1 MPTIDSLTNVLLA
14 EVRDLYDAEKRL
26 TMAIPKLS
34 KKATNRALR
43 TALNDHL
50 RETKGQVR
58 RLERVFRR
66 LGETPRGKACLGMR
80 GIVDEGNEHMKEE
93 FERDDLRDA
102 MIIGSSMKVEHYE
115 MASYMGAISHAR
127 MLGQD
132 EVQELLEETLREEE
146 AADQKLRTIEKSLI
160 NMRGPADTADGDGTG
175 LTGMIKRTFAGNG
188 GSNGRTRTTGSRKTR
203 GRKTRGRKTQSRR
216 RSR

>member
-1 MPTIDSLTNVLLA
+1 MPTIDSLTNVLVA

-26 TMAIPKLS
+26 TTAIPKLS
-34 KKATNRALR
+34 KKATNPLLR
-43 TALNDHL
+43 KALNSHL

-58 RLERVFRR
+58 RLEQVFRR
-66 LGETPRGKACLGMR
+66 LGQIPRGHACLGMR

-146 AADQKLRTIEKSLI
+146 AADKKLRAIEKSLI
-160 NMRGPADTADGDGTG
+160 DMTGPVDGSDSEATG
-175 LTGMIKRTFAGNG
+175 LTGIIKRTFAGNG
-188 GSNGRTRTTGSRKTR
+188 VANGRSARKR
-203 GRKTRGRKTQSRR
+203 GRKTRAARRR
-216 RSR
+216 RS